1 MDQLKEGQRQR
12 AGSGRR
18 CRAGR
23 RGSKGVKEMGGLQ
36 AAALEGLGKGVA
48 EAAGE
53 VSPRLTPTPGLEAWS
68 GVKA

>member
-23 RGSKGVKEMGGLQ
+23 RGSKGVKEMGASRLRPWRGWGRGLLRQ
-36 AAALEGLGKGVA
+36 QVRFL
-48 EAAGE
+48 
-53 VSPRLTPTPGLEAWS
+53 PGLPPPRGWKP
-68 GVKA
+68 GVG